1 MRNGI
6 RSIQLVVA
14 ILFSVSA
21 FAQNSDDALVKRAS
35 ELSAKGMS
43 NQQIAATLISEG
55 ATVNQLSRL
64 YREYGSIM
72 NSTSEDITSQESSNE
87 TFRVQQFKD
96 QITTNPVLQTASDN
110 QSNIYGHNIFSEKAL
125 NFQPQMNMSTP
136 VDYQLGAGDEII
148 IDVSG
153 ASQLTLKLTISPDGK
168 IVIPKIGPLSLTG
181 YNIDDATK
189 RIRNLMSGYYADCSF
204 TVSLGNVRSIMVNVL
219 GEVRNPGTYTLSSLS
234 SVFNALYLSGG
245 ISDIGSV
252 RSIIVN
258 RNGNIV
264 SSIDIYQYLETG
276 DMTGNITLKDNDVVM
291 VPPYGNLV
299 RVSGK
304 VKRPMAYE
312 LTIGETLADV
322 IRYAGGFTGDAYT
335 ENIRVF
341 RNDEKGP
348 SVHTVSH
355 NDIDRFILKDVD
367 SVHVSSVLQRF
378 IQTVSVS
385 GAVHY
390 PGKYSLT
397 EQISSIKELIEAAGG
412 LDEQVFI
419 NRAVLKRMNEDRT
432 TTAMTINLRGIVDGT
447 HPDVL
452 LQNED
457 VLIIASRKDLLDART
472 LTISGEV
479 FVPGQYQYSEGETIE
494 DLIIEAGGL
503 TDEASNVNIE
513 VARRIRSNSEKNNP
527 LDLSKLFTF
536 SINEN
541 LEIEGDSQ
549 FVLEPYDVI
558 TIHRNPEYE
567 YQKTVSISG
576 DIMYAGEYTLTNRNM
591 RLSELISRAG
601 GLKQQAYA
609 KGAKLYRISKDNKD
623 FIINMGKTIITADS
637 LVNNTSRDIS
647 RVNVEINLEQ
657 ALTHPGST
665 DDIILMEG
673 DSISIPQFI
682 NTVEIS
688 GEVYSP
694 NTVTYKDGKS
704 LNYYIDMA
712 GGYNRNAHRRH
723 VYVVYPNGKISRA
736 KHFNIEPGCHIIV
749 PKKPEKENNSLQNAQ
764 IATSISSILATTAA
778 IIISVIKK

>member
-1 MRNGI
+1 MRSGI

-21 FAQNSDDALVKRAS
+21 FAQNSDDALAKRAS

-72 NSTSEDITSQESSNE
+72 NSASEDITSQESSNE

-204 TVSLGNVRSIMVNVL
+204 TISLGNVRSIMVNVL

-291 VPPYGNLV
+291 VPPYSNLV

-479 FVPGQYQYSEGETIE
+479 LVPGQYQYSEGETIE

-503 TDEASNVNIE
+503 TDEASNLNIE

-527 LDLSKLFTF
+527 LELSKLFTF

-576 DIMYAGEYTLTNRNM
+576 DIMYAGEYILTSRNM

-609 KGAKLYRISKDNKD
+609 KGAKLYRISEDNKD
-623 FIINMGKTIITADS
+623 FTINMGKTIITADS
-637 LVNNTSRDIS
+637 LVNNTSGDIS

-665 DDIILMEG
+665 DDIILMER

-694 NTVTYKDGKS
+694 NTVTYKEGKS

-712 GGYNRNAHRRH
+712 GGYNRNAYKRH

-736 KHFNIEPGCHIIV
+736 KQVNIEPGCHIIV
-749 PKKPEKENNSLQNAQ
+749 PEKPEKENNSLQNAQ
-764 IATSISSILATTAA
+764 IVTSISSILATTAA

>member
-1 MRNGI
+1 MRSGI
-6 RSIQLVVA
+6 RSIQLVVV

-72 NSTSEDITSQESSNE
+72 NSASEDITSQESSDE

-189 RIRNLMSGYYADCSF
+189 RIRNFMSGYYADCSF

-541 LEIEGDSQ
+541 LEIEGDSK

-601 GLKQQAYA
+601 GLKHQAYA
-609 KGAKLYRISKDNKD
+609 KGAKLYRISEDNKD
-623 FIINMGKTIITADS
+623 FTINMGKTIITADS

-657 ALTHPGST
+657 ALIHPGST

-688 GEVYSP
+688 GEVYFP

-712 GGYNRNAHRRH
+712 GGYNSTAHKRH
-723 VYVVYPNGKISRA
+723 VYVVYPNGRISRA
-736 KHFNIEPGCHIIV
+736 KHSNIEPGCQIIV
-749 PKKPEKENNSLQNAQ
+749 PKKPKKEGNSLQNVQ

-778 IIISVIKK
+778 IILSIIK